1 MQTIISV
8 DNQRLIAFVV
18 QIWFRK
24 KGVYLVTNRTVF
36 EGDSTGVN
44 LRQSVETVSYHTSH
58 PQATDSILIIS
69 RSCSSQTNSFQF
81 WLAGIPSLGAVN
93 SLISLNFR
101 LPFSIIALKEDF
113 FPSGGRLENLEFTF
127 RCMMHKLPNLST
139 PPSSQILISDSEGCL
154 GYQCSTEFLNSKEK
168 SL

>member
-1 MQTIISV
+1 MFRCTYFPMQTIISV

-24 KGVYLVTNRTVF
+24 KGVNLVTNRTVF

-81 WLAGIPSLGAVN
+81 
-93 SLISLNFR
+93 
-101 LPFSIIALKEDF
+101 
-113 FPSGGRLENLEFTF
+113 
-127 RCMMHKLPNLST
+127 
-139 PPSSQILISDSEGCL
+139 
-154 GYQCSTEFLNSKEK
+154 
-168 SL
+168 